1 MGTIRSKQWLLI
13 LGTISLF
20 ALLYFG
26 CDTQNKKQ
34 RELEMSR
41 ALNLEA
47 TSPQFILRGAKQDIG
62 LARASEIEILEQ
74 KLSTIEEDSAKLETL
89 KTLASKW
96 YENGQGIAS
105 GIYAQQVAELE
116 NTETAW
122 SIAGTTFA
130 LGLKQTEVE
139 KNRQFAFSRSIKAFE
154 NAKSINPENIDHS
167 LNLAIAYTEYPP
179 KDNPMQGIL
188 MLRELN
194 QEYPES
200 SKVLNQLGRLSIKT
214 GQWDNA
220 KKRLQQAYEQD
231 KNNPTT
237 ICLLAQVYT
246 ELKEATL
253 ASQFSEKCNF
263 LNK

>member
-1 MGTIRSKQWLLI
+1 MKSKQWLLVF
-13 LGTISLF
+13 GVISLF
-20 ALLYFG
+20 LLLYFG

-34 RELEMSR
+34 RELEKSR

-47 TSPQFILRGAKQDIG
+47 TSPQFIIRGAKQDIG
-62 LARASEIEILEQ
+62 LARASEVELLEQ
-74 KLSTIEEDSAKLETL
+74 ELSAIEEDSLKINTL

-105 GIYAQQVAELE
+105 GIYAQQIAEIE

-130 LGLKQTEVE
+130 LGLKQTDIE

-167 LNLAIAYTEYPP
+167 LNLAIAYTEFPP

-194 QEYPES
+194 QQFPES
-200 SKVLNQLGRLSIKT
+200 AKVLNQLGRLSIKT

-220 KKRLQQAYEQD
+220 KKRLQQAYEKD
-231 KNNPTT
+231 SNNPTT
-237 ICLLAQVYT
+237 LCLLAQVYT
-246 ELKEATL
+246 ELQEASL
-253 ASQFSEKCNF
+253 ASEFNERCKN
-263 LNK
+263 LNN